1 MNIRKINRGMPCA
14 ALLLIGCFA
23 LGCAGKPPSSPS
35 AVKKVPVSGTVTLG
49 GKPLA
54 DAEVYFF
61 TQKFTGFAKT
71 NDDGNY
77 TLAQG
82 AAIGSNRVYISKLEG
97 GSAAAAT
104 ADPTL
109 ALDDPTQT
117 EIANQAQTGARKKN
131 GPKQLIPPQFS
142 SEKTSKLTF
151 DVPEGGD
158 SDANFNL

>member
-1 MNIRKINRGMPCA
+1 MDKRQFNRGMPCA
-14 ALLLIGCFA
+14 AFLLTCCFV

-77 TLAQG
+77 ILAQG
-82 AAIGSNRVYISKLEG
+82 AAIGANKVYISKLEG
-97 GSAAAAT
+97 GSAVAAVN
-104 ADPTL
+104 DPAL

-117 EIANQAQTGARKKN
+117 EIANQAQRSTGKK

-142 SEKTSKLTF
+142 SEKTTKLTL
-151 DVPEGGD
+151 DVPEGGVK
-158 SDANFNL
+158 DANFNL